1 MYVNRGFIL
10 LAQRII
16 RCQETDSFVLLFFYH
31 ISNFVA
37 VCVFLRSLNFVDFFS
52 NIFSGHEGSSF
63 KKELK
68 NILGFKPNNISLYK
82 TALTHR
88 SIREGADENN
98 ERLEYLGDAV
108 LSALVADYLFKRY
121 PYREEGFLTEMRSKM
136 VNRQQL
142 NDIAVRMG
150 LKKVT
155 LFNKMDSSL
164 KVSQIFGNTLEAL
177 VGAIYLD
184 VGYKKTAKW
193 TLDHIIL
200 PHMFVD
206 DLEILEINHKNKL
219 YGWAN
224 KNGKVLE
231 FETLSE
237 KFENGRRLFTIAA
250 VVDGESIAEGKAFNK
265 KDASQIAAQ
274 VAVEKLGIMTAES

>member
-1 MYVNRGFIL
+1 
-10 LAQRII
+10 
-16 RCQETDSFVLLFFYH
+16 
-31 ISNFVA
+31 
-37 VCVFLRSLNFVDFFS
+37 VDFFKF
-52 NIFSGHEGSSF
+52 FSGKHSGSAF

-68 NILGFKPNNISLYK
+68 NILGFKPGNISLYK

-98 ERLEYLGDAV
+98 ERLEYLGDAI
-108 LSALVADYLFKRY
+108 LSAMIADYLFKRY
-121 PYREEGFLTEMRSKM
+121 PYKEEGFLTEMRSKM

-142 NDIAVRMG
+142 NEIAVRMG

-155 LFNKMDSSL
+155 LYNKLDGAL

-184 VGYKKTAKW
+184 HGYKKAAKW
-193 TLDHIIL
+193 VLETIIQ
-200 PHMFVD
+200 PHMFMD
-206 DLEILEINHKNKL
+206 DLEILEINHKNRL

-231 FETLSE
+231 FETLNE
-237 KFENGRRLFTIAA
+237 KLENGRRLFTVAA
-250 VVDGESIAEGKAFNK
+250 VIDGRNIAEGKAFNK

-274 VAVEKLGIMTAES
+274 TAVEKLGIVNADSVGEHKEEQNGKS

>member
-1 MYVNRGFIL
+1 M
-10 LAQRII
+10 
-16 RCQETDSFVLLFFYH
+16 
-31 ISNFVA
+31 
-37 VCVFLRSLNFVDFFS
+37 DFFK
-52 NIFSGHEGSSF
+52 NIFTRHAGSSF

-68 NILGFKPNNISLYK
+68 NILGFKPGNMSLYK

-88 SIREGADENN
+88 SVREGADENN

-108 LSALVADYLFKRY
+108 LSAMIADYLFKRY
-121 PYREEGFLTEMRSKM
+121 PYKEEGFLTEMRSKM

-142 NDIAVRMG
+142 NEIAVRMG
-150 LKKVT
+150 LKKIT
-155 LFNKMDSSL
+155 LYNKLDGSL

-184 VGYKKTAKW
+184 HGYKRASKW
-193 TLDHIIL
+193 VLESIIQ
-200 PHMFVD
+200 PHMFMD

-231 FETLSE
+231 FETMNE
-237 KFENGRRLFTIAA
+237 KLENGRRLFTVAA
-250 VVDGESIAEGKAFNK
+250 VLDGKNIAEGKAFNK

-274 VAVEKLGIMTAES
+274 IAVDKLGIVSVDTMI

>member
-1 MYVNRGFIL
+1 MDF
-10 LAQRII
+10 
-16 RCQETDSFVLLFFYH
+16 
-31 ISNFVA
+31 
-37 VCVFLRSLNFVDFFS
+37 LNF
-52 NIFSGHEGSSF
+52 FSGKYTGSSF

-68 NILGFKPNNISLYK
+68 NILGFKPGNVSLYQ

-88 SIREGADENN
+88 SIKENADENN
-98 ERLEYLGDAV
+98 ERLEYLGDAI

-121 PYREEGFLTEMRSKM
+121 PYKEEGFLTEMRSKM

-142 NDIAVRMG
+142 NEIAVRMG

-155 LFNKMDSSL
+155 LYNKMDGAL
-164 KVSQIFGNTLEAL
+164 KVSQIFGNTLESL

-184 VGYKKTAKW
+184 LGYKKTSKW
-193 TLDHIIL
+193 VLECIIL
-200 PHMFVD
+200 PHMFMD
-206 DLEILEINHKNKL
+206 DLENLEINHKNRL

-231 FETLSE
+231 FETLNE
-237 KFENGRRLFTIAA
+237 KLENGRRLFTVAA
-250 VVDGESIAEGKAFNK
+250 VVDGTNIAEGKAFNK

-274 VAVEKLGIMTAES
+274 IAVDKLGIVNADSIAEDY